1 VEQLLL
7 AEQEVLDL
15 HLQQKVNQAQE
26 VLLELPIEVVVEVAV
41 LTLAEDILEVMDLEV
56 MVDRELLF

>member
-15 HLQQKVNQAQE
+15 HLQQKLNQAQE

>member
-1 VEQLLL
+1 MEQLLL

-15 HLQQKVNQAQE
+15 QLQHVQHQAQE

-41 LTLAEDILEVMDLEV
+41 LTLAEDILQVMDLEV